1 MFELNEHVVYP
12 GHGVALISDIVEKEV
27 AGNKIQFL
35 KLSFLFSDTTIL
47 VPTYNA
53 NNVGIRRLSSPDVVS
68 QALKDLATAK
78 NKKID
83 AIDFTPSGW
92 NKRSK
97 EYQNG
102 IQGGDL
108 LEIVDIYGDLM
119 NISQHKELSF
129 GEKNILQLAEDL
141 ICQEIQ
147 TVNKKDSDAVIR
159 LLRAPFRQFSY
170 QGEQTL
176 KGGDYTSSVNM

>member
-1 MFELNEHVVYP
+1 MFQLNEHIVYP

-53 NNVGIRRLSSPDVVS
+53 DKVGIRRLSTPKDVDNV
-68 QALKDLATAK
+68 LKELAAAK

-83 AIDFTPSGW
+83 TIDFTPSGW

-97 EYQNG
+97 EYQTG

-108 LEIVDIYGDLM
+108 LEIIHIYGDLM

-147 TVNKKDSDAVIR
+147 TVSKKDSEAVIR

-170 QGEQTL
+170 QGSETL
-176 KGGDYTSSVNM
+176 KGDYTSVNM